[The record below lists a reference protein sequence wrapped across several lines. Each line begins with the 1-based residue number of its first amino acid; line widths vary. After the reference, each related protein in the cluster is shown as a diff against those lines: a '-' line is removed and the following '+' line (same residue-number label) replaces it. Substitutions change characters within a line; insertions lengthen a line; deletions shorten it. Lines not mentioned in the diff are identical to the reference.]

1 MTRAFHTLI
10 AAEAISAIGS
20 QVTLVALP
28 LTAVLLL
35 HATPFDMG
43 LLSAASALPRVL
55 FSLFAGVAIDQLPK
69 RRVLLVANAVS
80 ALVLAVVPLAHAAQ
94 MLSVGL
100 LMGVSF
106 AASGIGSA
114 ERIALMSFIPSV
126 VPKDQLAGAN
136 GRFSAVLSSALLIG
150 PAFASLLIAAF
161 SAPGAITIDAFSFAV
176 AVPLMAWL
184 PPGPMPTKASHLAE
198 GSVWVR
204 LQAGFGWIGRDRDMR
219 SLVVMLS
226 ALFLFMGMFAALE
239 PLFLVG
245 QLGVSASWFSLALVF
260 GGAGSIIGSMLAG
273 WFSRRLSLA
282 ALLCVSLVLFMIS
295 FGGVSA
301 LNGEALFVAVE
312 FAACNA
318 ISGFGGGLI
327 NVAVMTSMQKTVPS
341 AMLARVTGT
350 LFSVLPVATLAGAV
364 AGGVLGDV
372 LGLRQALIAATLG
385 FASVFLGILTAS
397 REQFAMSASAGAVG
411 IRDQKD

>member
-1 MTRAFHTLI
+1 MTRAFHTLT

-43 LLSAASALPRVL
+43 LLSAAGALPRIL
-55 FSLFAGVAIDQLPK
+55 FSLFAGVAIDRLPK

-161 SAPGAITIDAFSFAV
+161 SAPGAITIDALSFAV

-184 PPGPMPTKASHLAE
+184 PPGRTPKASHLAE

-204 LQAGFGWIGRDRDMR
+204 LQAGFGWIGRDRTMR
-219 SLVVMLS
+219 PLVVMLS
-226 ALFLFMGMFAALE
+226 ALFFFSGTFAALQ

-245 QLGVSASWFSLALVF
+245 QLGVSASWFSLALVS
-260 GGAGSIIGSMLAG
+260 GGASSIIGSMLAG
-273 WFSRRLSLA
+273 RISRRLSLA
-282 ALLCVSLVLFMIS
+282 GLLSVSLVLFIVS

-301 LNGEALFVAVE
+301 LDGKPLFVAAG

-318 ISGFGGGLI
+318 ISGFGGALV
-327 NVAVMTSMQKTVPS
+327 NVAAMTYMQKAAPS
-341 AMLARVTGT
+341 VMLARVTGT
-350 LFSVLPVATLAGAV
+350 LFSILPVATLAGAV
-364 AGGVLGDV
+364 AGGALGNA
-372 LGLRQALIAATLG
+372 LGLRQTLIAATLG
-385 FASVFLGILTAS
+385 FAMLFAAILAAS
-397 REQFAMSASAGAVG
+397 GLRLALPAAAGTSDAEG
-411 IRDQKD
+411 